1 MGRTLFDERAG
12 GLKGGYEV
20 CEFELREWGNG
31 LAYSQA
37 RGLSPVFGYH
47 LWMVMQHLNL
57 GNTEVAEMTNAVIH
71 RLHPSVVKGQRIKD
85 ITVWTY
91 KKGWA
96 TPKSDNRVAMCIAL
110 GVDELWLCGHVPTQ
124 NQQWI
129 KGFTLDE
136 NDYPYEEYV
145 NEVHPC
151 PKPKYEKKAAYKFE
165 PRIVN
170 DHVDI
175 NSAKNLDGGNIF
187 IMAYA
192 TSLRRVQSYKETVS
206 QVTLHQRIKYCRL
219 LCGMSREELSR
230 RMTILKRPISVDY
243 IAALEGD
250 SEVLAICDKWTLNKI
265 ARCMKVPVDF
275 LTGQKIIDVE
285 DDPEFKDAA

>member
-37 RGLSPVFGYH
+37 RGKSPVFGYH

-129 KGFTLDE
+129 KGFTLNE

-165 PRIVN
+165 SKTDDNQFDGKPVRI
-170 DHVDI
+170 I
-175 NSAKNLDGGNIF
+175 DGSN
-187 IMAYA
+187 MMLLAYQ
-192 TSLRRVQSYKETVS
+192 TSDRRVHSYKRTVS
-206 QVTLHQRIKYCRL
+206 QVTLQKRIRYCRL

-285 DDPEFKDAA
+285 DDPEFKNAA

>member
-1 MGRTLFDERAG
+1 MGRVLYPD
-12 GLKGGYEV
+12 GYEHSAM
-20 CEFELREWGNG
+20 EMRG
-31 LAYSQA
+31 LAKGLTKSQSTNKA
-37 RGLSPVFGYH
+37 PRLSYH
-47 LWMVMQHLNL
+47 LWMTMEHLGL
-57 GNTEVAEMTNAVIH
+57 DYSQVAKMTNAEFTKLPYPLYRGQKILRRTVYDY
-71 RLHPSVVKGQRIKD
+71 VKYG
-85 ITVWTY
+85 VS
-91 KKGWA
+91 
-96 TPKSDNRVAMCIAL
+96 PKEDVYTAMSKAL
-110 GVDELWLCGHVPTQ
+110 GVDELWLLGHEPTEKYVR
-124 NQQWI
+124 N
-129 KGFTLDE
+129 GFILNE
-136 NDYPYEEYV
+136 EDYPFERFV
-145 NEVHPC
+145 NEIHPC
-151 PKPKYEKKAAYKFE
+151 KKPKYEKKAAYKFE
-165 PRIVN
+165 PRVVN

-230 RMTILKRPISVDY
+230 RMTILQRPISVDY